1 MTRSKIQ
8 DRLPPSAIE
17 VHETS
22 DADADYNEKS
32 GDEYDQRG
40 MVRMGKRQELRREFQ
55 FFSIFGFAVILGCS
69 WEYVFI
75 NGVLS
80 LPNGGTAGS
89 VWMFLIT
96 CFGMFF
102 VVLSMAEMASM
113 APTAGGQYHWCS
125 EFAPANLQ
133 KFLSYTVGYLC
144 VLGWHASL
152 AGTCYAAGQ
161 QVQAIIVLANPQFA
175 IQTWETALL
184 AMAVVV
190 VAVGFNTVLY
200 RKLPIVEGIVMIVHV
215 FGFFAFVIVLWYGLS
230 TKNTIAIVG
239 AADGHAIRVMAP
251 RGDSSVLTT
260 FTTNGWSS
268 AGVACLV
275 GISAPI
281 GDLIGADSSVHL

>member
-1 MTRSKIQ
+1 MARSKIQ
-8 DRLPPSAIE
+8 DQLPPSAIE

-32 GDEYDQRG
+32 GNEYDQRG

-102 VVLSMAEMASM
+102 VVLSEGNTIGV
-113 APTAGGQYHWCS
+113 P
-125 EFAPANLQ
+125 N

-161 QVQAIIVLANPQFA
+161 QVQAFMVLANPQFA

-184 AMAVVV
+184 AIAVVV

-215 FGFFAFVIVLWYGLS
+215 FGFFAFVIVLWCEMS
-230 TKNTIAIVG
+230 SNNT
-239 AADGHAIRVMAP
+239 MA
-251 RGDSSVLTT
+251 
-260 FTTNGWSS
+260 
-268 AGVACLV
+268 
-275 GISAPI
+275 
-281 GDLIGADSSVHL
+281 